1 RPFVNFYGPTF
12 ILYELSS
19 PFLNFHWFFDKL
31 HMTGSRP
38 QWYNGLVL
46 LSSFF
51 CCRLVWGSYQSIRVY
66 TDVWSALHIDDPGV
80 LTREWVADDPTMQ
93 YAGDTTVPAWLS
105 FVYLG
110 SNIVLNT
117 LNFYWFGKMI
127 ETIRKRFTEAKRPK
141 ENGAAAAV
149 KENKENALLEGLV
162 KEADMVD
169 GLVDLV
175 TVVEGLMDGDAKG
188 FIDDKGEIEVSQ
200 RNGEKTVLKVQKTE
214 VRRRKV

>member
-1 RPFVNFYGPTF
+1 
-12 ILYELSS
+12 
-19 PFLNFHWFFDKL
+19 
-31 HMTGSRP
+31 MTGSRP

-66 TDVWSALHIDDPGV
+66 ADVWSALHIDDPGV
-80 LTREWVADDPTMQ
+80 LTRKWAADDPTMQ
-93 YAGDTTVPAWLS
+93 YAGGNTVPAWLG

-127 ETIRKRFTEAKRPK
+127 ETIRKRFTEAKKPK
-141 ENGAAAAV
+141 ENGVAGPP
-149 KENKENALLEGLV
+149 KEGALLKELV

-169 GLVDLV
+169 GLVDCV
-175 TVVEGLMDGDAKG
+175 TVIEGLMDGDAQG
-188 FIDDKGEIEVSQ
+188 LIDDKGQIEVSQ
-200 RNGEKTVLKVQKTE
+200 RDGQKTVLKVQKTE
-214 VRRRKV
+214 VRRRKA